1 MNAFAGI
8 VLLKSVKIGVK
19 MEGSRNGRGG
29 IGYSAR
35 LYEHT
40 LTFTASLQCATT
52 CDDTEV

>member
-19 MEGSRNGRGG
+19 MEGSRGG

-35 LYEHT
+35 LCEHT